1 LKEIFIGSSKEGLEQ
16 ATQVAAVLSEAQDV
30 KPLLWNEYFKPGEI
44 TFLGIENIAS
54 RVAGAVFLATPDDDS
69 VIRERQIK
77 TPRGNVLFEYGYLSA
92 SLTRSRVALCHYTGA
107 ELPSDFAGVTYIS
120 MGTLEPTKALNDKA
134 RERLKLWVTELPAI
148 HAGFSPTCQMHGYSG
163 RWQVEVTY
171 EVYRHIQIKD
181 PDYAFF
187 NGNMI
192 LQIPADGN
200 GGVGSAY
207 GNLQIQVGSCYA
219 EFEAS
224 HRVIDAKV
232 FGDGSMKIRDAIQ
245 SLQRI
250 KLEGEPPQRD
260 GFEPEFRGA
269 RESDMFFHC
278 PTDEPGVLH
287 GHFSSE
293 LGGNIYSKATGKWYR

>member
-278 PTDEPGVLH
+278 PTHEPGVLR